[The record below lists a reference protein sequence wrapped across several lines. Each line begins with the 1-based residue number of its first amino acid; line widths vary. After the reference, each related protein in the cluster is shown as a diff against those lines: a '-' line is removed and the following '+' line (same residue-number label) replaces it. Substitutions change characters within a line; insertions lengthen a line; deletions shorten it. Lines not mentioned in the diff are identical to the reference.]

1 MSVPRLTKL
10 MLVCAVAFFGLSAAV
25 MEWTWIAAA
34 DSAVNAS
41 FGPRRVE
48 PLLSVFLW
56 VTALGASPAIA
67 AVCLISSA
75 LLWIARLSRL
85 IAPLWIA
92 WLGGQATSW
101 SMKFL
106 VARLR
111 PAFLDVAT
119 AISPSFPSA
128 HSMSA
133 MVVYG
138 FLAFLVARHGPP
150 GWLSFLV
157 PTALA
162 LLILTVGF
170 SRMFLSLHYAS
181 DVLGGFL
188 VGGFWLLSAIALS
201 SGKRRVLL

>member
-1 MSVPRLTKL
+1 
-10 MLVCAVAFFGLSAAV
+10 MLVCAIAFFALSAAV
-25 MEWTWIAAA
+25 LGWTWIAAA
-34 DSAVNAS
+34 DSALNAS
-41 FGPRRVE
+41 FGAWRVE
-48 PLLSVFLW
+48 PLLSMFLW
-56 VTALGASPAIA
+56 LTALGASPAIV
-67 AVCLISSA
+67 AVCVMATASLR
-75 LLWIARLSRL
+75 IARLSRH

-92 WLGGQATSW
+92 WLGGEATTW
-101 SMKFL
+101 SIKFL

-111 PAFLDVAT
+111 PDFLDVAS
-119 AISPSFPSA
+119 AVSPSFPSA

-150 GWLSFLV
+150 GRLSLLV

-170 SRMFLSLHYAS
+170 SRMFLSLHYVS

-201 SGKRRVLL
+201 SARRGVLR

>member
-1 MSVPRLTKL
+1 MNAPRLAGP
-10 MLVCAVAFFGLSAAV
+10 MLACAIAFLALSAAV
-25 MEWTWIAAA
+25 LGWPWIAAA

-41 FGPRRVE
+41 FGAWRVE
-48 PLLSVFLW
+48 PLLSMFLW
-56 VTALGASPAIA
+56 LTALGASPAIV
-67 AVCLISSA
+67 AVCVMATASLR
-75 LLWIARLSRL
+75 IARLSRY

-92 WLGGQATSW
+92 WLGGEATAW

-111 PAFLDVAT
+111 PDFLDVAT
-119 AISPSFPSA
+119 AASPSFPSA

-138 FLAFLVARHGPP
+138 FLAFLITRHGPP
-150 GWLSFLV
+150 GRLPLLV
-157 PTALA
+157 PMALA

-170 SRMFLSLHYAS
+170 SRMFLSLHYGS

-188 VGGFWLLSAIALS
+188 LGAFWLLWAIGRD
-201 SGKRRVLL
+201 GKGVARAE